1 MTTNAFFCLI
11 VTFTCMAFNVFLS
24 KFVLEANTL
33 EEPAFTSLNYVYVQF
48 KPPLYREVDFIM
60 P

>member
-1 MTTNAFFCLI
+1 
-11 VTFTCMAFNVFLS
+11 MAFNVFLS